1 MEPNTE
7 TGAETRLTF
16 TSEAGSSVSKWV
28 AAILSI
34 ALIAW
39 MGSGYLKEEPSGSSA
54 KASDV
59 SVDPVAVEVTN
70 STEGT
75 VTRVL
80 RAEGYAQPDR
90 ESVIK
95 SEGSGRVESL
105 LVEKGDDLASDA
117 VIARLEMRELKAAL
131 AQAEEELDRAQANF
145 DNARSLFDRG
155 VGTRDRLRESRSALA
170 GARTGVTQAEEALDN
185 AVIRVPF
192 AGRLD
197 ALEVSQGDVVSPG
210 SDVGTIVDLD
220 PLTVEIRVPQRSLS
234 DIAVGQSAEINFITG
249 EQRAGDVTY
258 ISSRADPETRT
269 FGVEVE
275 VENSNGMLSS
285 GVSAQVRIPTAEI
298 SAHFVS
304 PAILALGRDGEL
316 GVKTVDDRDHVV
328 FVPVEMVRAEAD
340 GVWISGL
347 SETARIISVGQG
359 FVRDGEQ
366 VDPRPAETEE

>member
-1 MEPNTE
+1 MEPNRE
-7 TGAETRLTF
+7 TGPETRLTF
-16 TSEAGSSVSKWV
+16 MSEAGSSVSKWV

-39 MGSGYLKEEPSGSSA
+39 MGSGYLKEEPSGRSA

-105 LVEKGDDLASDA
+105 LVKKGDDLASDA
-117 VIARLEMRELKAAL
+117 VIASLEMRELKAAL

-145 DNARSLFDRG
+145 NNARSLFDCG

-220 PLTVEIRVPQRSLS
+220 TLTVEIRVPQRSLS
-234 DIAVGQSAEINFITG
+234 DIAVGQLAEINFITG

-340 GVWISGL
+340 GVWINGL